1 MTTKKSAPEKKAAAK
16 TAEIITEKKIEIP
29 ESEVNVPEKGVTV
42 TKNEVNVSEVE
53 KELPIVLLI
62 MGNEEL
68 HKIAADK
75 IVKHYQGELFAIP
88 ANISLINEESLVE
101 KIVNFISTW
110 ENEEIILMD
119 GIIPVNN
126 FTRAD
131 VEAKYATLSN
141 GKWNPSVHA
150 PVLLERSK
158 IVELIENTPEIA
170 DKDFIPAYIT
180 RFHADKLPIIM
191 FWGEDTFTLPIVSEN
206 PSHKT
211 LNSCLEYKRWFWVS
225 EKSTPAVTKYFAEIE
240 G

>member
-1 MTTKKSAPEKKAAAK
+1 MTTKKSAPKKEAISK
-16 TAEIITEKKIEIP
+16 PAEIIAEKELQIS
-29 ESEVNVPEKGVTV
+29 ESEVKVLEDE
-42 TKNEVNVSEVE
+42 EVNS
-53 KELPIVLLI
+53 KPIVLLI
-62 MGNEEL
+62 MGNDKL
-68 HKIAADK
+68 HRLAADK
-75 IVKHYQGELFAIP
+75 IVKHYQGELSAIP
-88 ANISLINEESLVE
+88 TSINLNGEESLVE

-131 VEAKYATLSN
+131 VEAIYATLSN
-141 GKWNPSVHA
+141 GKWNYSVHA

-158 IVELIENTPEIA
+158 IVELLEEMPEIE
-170 DKDFIPAYIT
+170 DKDFVPAYVNK
-180 RFHADKLPIIM
+180 FHADKLPIVM

-225 EKSTPAVTKYFAEIE
+225 EKSTHAVTKYFADREV
-240 G
+240 